1 MSHLT
6 GLMKKYA
13 NMAMKK
19 ASEPGASPATKEHGD
34 KARADLAK
42 AKRAEMANPP
52 EPRSTGPVRKPS
64 GAAARLGLKTGG
76 RKKTAKKHRRK
87 HHRKT
92 AKKGVMHMM
101 FGTGY

>member
-13 NMAMKK
+13 NMAIKK
-19 ASEPGASPATKEHGD
+19 GAEPGASPATKAHASQ
-34 KARADLAK
+34 ARADLAK

-76 RKKTAKKHRRK
+76 RKKTAKNRRRNR
-87 HHRKT
+87 RKT

>member
-1 MSHLT
+1 
-6 GLMKKYA
+6 MKKYA
-13 NMAMKK
+13 NMAIKK
-19 ASEPGASPATKEHGD
+19 GAEPHASQ
-34 KARADLAK
+34 ARADLAK
-42 AKRAEMANPP
+42 AKRADMANPP

-76 RKKTAKKHRRK
+76 RKKTAKNRRRNR
-87 HHRKT
+87 RKT